1 MGTLFFYIFIFTAI
15 LSIALFIFFYKM
27 DEKYINQLETFSS
40 EHNFNSSI
48 KGKYQTGDIFRFV
61 SIQNDRHELMYK
73 RQSEMP
79 SKYYSQSQR
88 RYIPAS
94 ESYQSH
100 WIILIL
106 KNVDQPA
113 RDLILKDLEHEIDQ
127 IEWTKLEKKLDGDA
141 ILGTNDN
148 GDITIGISIPYYS
161 NATWLKIKT
170 LLTNSVLIADKHLSE
185 FI

>member
-1 MGTLFFYIFIFTAI
+1 
-15 LSIALFIFFYKM
+15 
-27 DEKYINQLETFSS
+27 
-40 EHNFNSSI
+40 
-48 KGKYQTGDIFRFV
+48 
-61 SIQNDRHELMYK
+61 
-73 RQSEMP
+73 MP

-88 RYIPAS
+88 TYIPAS

-141 ILGTNDN
+141 ILSTNDN